1 MIDIFRN
8 LIVALLFIAAA
19 LFLVWISKVRRLPRP
34 PLKLPLLA
42 AVSWSVLH
50 SIKFAGP
57 HSAFNAADE
66 LIISAAVVRYL
77 NWLII
82 ECCPVFFKLK
92 HVPNV
97 VRDLIFWLVFS
108 VVAILEIKAF
118 GGFDLASLLTTSAV
132 LTAVF
137 GLALQ
142 EPLKDFFAGI
152 EIQIDPPFAKGDW
165 IEVGD
170 IGGTVD
176 GMNLMDTTLR
186 TPDNALVSFPNGK
199 ITDDRVRI
207 FKIGKPVGNAFS
219 VSLDYQ
225 LPPGQAIE
233 FLRTTLRSN
242 VKVMRDPEP
251 LIWLGS
257 YDDFSIRYDIIVF
270 QEEVDTAARNSLKSE
285 LLSQIWYA
293 LDREGRSF
301 PYPVMELSRWRPIQ
315 APNDPLTLLRQDKI
329 SHIQNGWLFKTLDA
343 EQLECLAENV
353 RFIRFGPG
361 EIIVNQGEEGS
372 TLYQIIRGQVEV
384 LVSAAGRP
392 LVSVATLGEDVIVG
406 EMSLLTGEPRSAS
419 LRAVGE
425 CLLLEV
431 ERRDMQPIFHGEPG
445 LLEELAELIA
455 DRRAAL
461 EKLSTA
467 EADDREKGILAMM
480 RKLFG

>member
-1 MIDIFRN
+1 
-8 LIVALLFIAAA
+8 
-19 LFLVWISKVRRLPRP
+19 
-34 PLKLPLLA
+34 
-42 AVSWSVLH
+42 
-50 SIKFAGP
+50 
-57 HSAFNAADE
+57 
-66 LIISAAVVRYL
+66 
-77 NWLII
+77 
-82 ECCPVFFKLK
+82 
-92 HVPNV
+92 
-97 VRDLIFWLVFS
+97 
-108 VVAILEIKAF
+108 
-118 GGFDLASLLTTSAV
+118 
-132 LTAVF
+132 
-137 GLALQ
+137 
-142 EPLKDFFAGI
+142 
-152 EIQIDPPFAKGDW
+152 
-165 IEVGD
+165 
-170 IGGTVD
+170 
-176 GMNLMDTTLR
+176 
-186 TPDNALVSFPNGK
+186 
-199 ITDDRVRI
+199 
-207 FKIGKPVGNAFS
+207 
-219 VSLDYQ
+219 
-225 LPPGQAIE
+225 
-233 FLRTTLRSN
+233 
-242 VKVMRDPEP
+242 
-251 LIWLGS
+251 
-257 YDDFSIRYDIIVF
+257 
-270 QEEVDTAARNSLKSE
+270 
-285 LLSQIWYA
+285 
-293 LDREGRSF
+293 
-301 PYPVMELSRWRPIQ
+301 MELSRWRPIQ